1 MPRKLPAVL
10 TVALALLGAAAAA
23 TPTLAADEDCPNH
36 PQSEWMSQDA
46 MTAKAKKLGYDVR
59 GVKADD
65 GCYQVKGYD
74 KDGNRVQAYFD
85 PVSGELLRLQH

>member
-10 TVALALLGAAAAA
+10 TVALALLSAAAAA
-23 TPTLAADEDCPNH
+23 TPTLAADEDCPYH
-36 PQSEWMSQDA
+36 PQSQWMSQDA
-46 MTAKAKKLGYDVR
+46 MTAKAKTLGYDVR

-85 PVSGELLRLQH
+85 PVSGELLKLQR